1 MARGD
6 QIYTMREI
14 VGIPYEHHGINCG
27 DGSVIHYSKTGEATI
42 TRTSQAGFARGG
54 AVYVKAQ
61 PTAFIPSVV
70 IERAESRLGEQQY
83 DLFFNNCEHFANWCK
98 IGRSDCSQ
106 INSFGLRFEQIK
118 LPQIEALAK
127 RAGLEAGQR
136 ESPEKTMQLFQEAL
150 GNVAI
155 ATNTLLPQYEQATA
169 DTFTWHRVAQKALAK
184 GREDLARAALYRK
197 VAAQKEAKKIRA
209 QLSQLSDLQLTLE
222 QNQALVPPTLMPRQ
236 LL

>member
-6 QIYTMREI
+6 QIYTMREV
-14 VGIPYEHHGINCG
+14 VGIPYEHHGIDCG
-27 DGSVIHYSKTGEATI
+27 DGSVIHYGKTGEATV
-42 TRTSQAGFARGG
+42 TRTAGAAFSRGG

-61 PTAFIPSVV
+61 PTAFIPAVV
-70 IERAESRLGEQQY
+70 IARAESRLGEQQY

-98 IGRSDCSQ
+98 IGRSECTQ
-106 INSFGLRFEQIK
+106 INNFGLRFDQIK
-118 LPQIEALAK
+118 LPEINELAK
-127 RAGLEAGQR
+127 RAGVNAGQG
-136 ESPEKTMQLFQEAL
+136 ESPAKTIRLFQEAL

-169 DTFTWHRVAQKALAK
+169 DTLTWHRVAQRALTK

-197 VAAQKEAKKIRA
+197 VAAQKEAQTIRA

-222 QNQALVPPTLMPRQ
+222 QNQALVPPTVMQSQ